1 MCYNNK
7 CNWCDKRKPNTVKF
21 KGYHKYMNM
30 IICEECFNKKWPSV
44 SYDKT
49 KTRIL

>member
-1 MCYNNK
+1 MKSNYIG
-7 CNWCDKRKPNTVKF
+7 F
-21 KGYHKYMNM
+21 EYMNM
-30 IICEECFNKKWPSV
+30 IICEECFNKKWPSI